1 MNNTTV
7 KPLNKNKMKKLILS
21 VASFMVLSTSYSQI
35 VVKEST
41 KDSTV
46 WYSKLTGLPKLIHFY
61 GTDANRYVLYYK
73 NLDYQYITDV
83 DYISLGSKEST
94 IEFFTI
100 LQQTLE
106 EKKEVNFDLDGKT
119 WFLKTG
125 SNMAIMSS
133 TGTSFYLTKKNLENI
148 MENLK

>member
-1 MNNTTV
+1 
-7 KPLNKNKMKKLILS
+7 MKKLFLLL
-21 VASFMVLSTSYSQI
+21 VLSASTAHSQI
-35 VVKEST
+35 VVKEAT

-61 GTDANRYVLYYK
+61 GTDSDRYTLFYK
-73 NLDYQYITDV
+73 NLEYQYITDV

-100 LQQTLE
+100 LKTTLE

-125 SNMAIMSS
+125 SKMAIMSS
-133 TGTSFYLTKKNLENI
+133 SGTSFYLTEKNLTNI
-148 MENLK
+148 LEALK

>member
-1 MNNTTV
+1 
-7 KPLNKNKMKKLILS
+7 MKKLFLLL
-21 VASFMVLSTSYSQI
+21 VLSASTAHSQI
-35 VVKEST
+35 VVKET
-41 KDSTV
+41 AKDSTV

-61 GTDANRYVLYYK
+61 GTDSDRYTLFYK
-73 NLDYQYITDV
+73 NLEYQYITDV

-100 LQQTLE
+100 LKTTLE

-125 SNMAIMSS
+125 SKMAIMSS
-133 TGTSFYLTKKNLENI
+133 SGTSFYLTEKNLTNI
-148 MENLK
+148 LEALQ

>member
-1 MNNTTV
+1 
-7 KPLNKNKMKKLILS
+7 MKKVILS

-35 VVKEST
+35 VVKEAT

-46 WYSKLTGLPKLIHFY
+46 WYNKLTVLPKLNHFY
-61 GTDANRYVLYYK
+61 NAETNWYTLFYK
-73 NLDYQYITDV
+73 NLEYQYITDV

-100 LQQTLE
+100 LKTTLE
-106 EKKEVNFDLDGKT
+106 EKKEVNFELDGKL

-125 SNMAIMSS
+125 SNMAMMSS
-133 TGTSFYLTKKNLENI
+133 SGTSFYLTNKNLDKILEA
-148 MENLK
+148 LK

>member
-1 MNNTTV
+1 
-7 KPLNKNKMKKLILS
+7 MKKLFLLL
-21 VASFMVLSTSYSQI
+21 VLSASTAHSQI
-35 VVKEST
+35 VVKET
-41 KDSTV
+41 AKDSTV

-61 GTDANRYVLYYK
+61 GTDSDRYVLYYK

-94 IEFFTI
+94 IEFFNV
-100 LQQTLE
+100 LKQTLE

-125 SNMAIMSS
+125 SKMAIMSS
-133 TGTSFYLTKKNLENI
+133 SGTSFYLTEKNLTNI
-148 MENLK
+148 LEALQ

>member
-1 MNNTTV
+1 
-7 KPLNKNKMKKLILS
+7 MKKLFLLL
-21 VASFMVLSTSYSQI
+21 VLSASTAHSQI
-35 VVKEST
+35 VVKEAT

-61 GTDANRYVLYYK
+61 GTDANRYTLFYK
-73 NLDYQYITDV
+73 NLEYQYITDV

-100 LQQTLE
+100 LKTTLE

-125 SNMAIMSS
+125 SKMAIMSS
-133 TGTSFYLTKKNLENI
+133 SGTSFYLTEKNLTNI
-148 MENLK
+148 LEVLK

>member
-1 MNNTTV
+1 
-7 KPLNKNKMKKLILS
+7 MKKLFLLL
-21 VASFMVLSTSYSQI
+21 VLSASTAHSQI
-35 VVKEST
+35 VVKEAT

-61 GTDANRYVLYYK
+61 GIDSDRYTLFYK
-73 NLDYQYITDV
+73 NLEYQYITDV

-100 LQQTLE
+100 LKTTLE

-125 SNMAIMSS
+125 SKMAIMSS
-133 TGTSFYLTKKNLENI
+133 SGTSFYLTEKNLTNI
-148 MENLK
+148 LEVLK

>member
-1 MNNTTV
+1 
-7 KPLNKNKMKKLILS
+7 MKKLFLLL
-21 VASFMVLSTSYSQI
+21 VLSASTAHSQI
-35 VVKEST
+35 VVKEAT

-61 GTDANRYVLYYK
+61 GTDSDRYTLFYK
-73 NLDYQYITDV
+73 NLEYQYITDV

-100 LQQTLE
+100 LKTTLE

-125 SNMAIMSS
+125 SKMAMMSS
-133 TGTSFYLTKKNLENI
+133 SGTSFYLTEKNLTNI
-148 MENLK
+148 LEALQ

>member
-1 MNNTTV
+1 
-7 KPLNKNKMKKLILS
+7 MKKLFLLL
-21 VASFMVLSTSYSQI
+21 VLSASTAHSQI
-35 VVKEST
+35 VVKEAT

-61 GTDANRYVLYYK
+61 GTDSDRYTLFYK
-73 NLDYQYITDV
+73 NLEYQYITDV

-100 LQQTLE
+100 LKTTLE

-125 SNMAIMSS
+125 SKMAMMSS
-133 TGTSFYLTKKNLENI
+133 SGTSFYLTEKNLNNI
-148 MENLK
+148 LELLK

>member
-1 MNNTTV
+1 
-7 KPLNKNKMKKLILS
+7 MKKLFLLLLLS
-21 VASFMVLSTSYSQI
+21 ASTAHSQI
-35 VVKEST
+35 VVKEAT

-61 GTDANRYVLYYK
+61 GTDSDRYTLFYK
-73 NLDYQYITDV
+73 NLEYQYITDV

-100 LQQTLE
+100 LKTTLE

-125 SNMAIMSS
+125 SKMAIMSS
-133 TGTSFYLTKKNLENI
+133 SGTSFYLTEKNLTNI
-148 MENLK
+148 LEALQ